1 MRRGVLACLI
11 VILFLLQTFS
21 NANLV
26 LTESS
31 TSNSYREDVLFNQS
45 GFYEDG
51 VYTTPDGEVH
61 VNRPHIQWTIP
72 NQGLAMIRTGA
83 CSVAIDSL
91 EEVWLMGGR
100 TDPNPTQSNDE
111 TPTSFI
117 EKMDNV
123 NKSWAPS
130 GVAMPSA
137 QQYCEAELVGNLVV
151 VVGDWYRNSNPSQL
165 PTGRVQIYNL
175 DNGTWYTG
183 TSMPS
188 SQERGL
194 GAMAEA
200 NGYLYYAGG
209 VRSPNANDA
218 TNRTYRYDPVSDQW
232 TRMADMNHAR
242 ASFELVNFHGQ
253 LYAMGGFHGT
263 QTWNRQ
269 ALDYVERYDPAT
281 DTWTNLS
288 KLPVAMFGWG
298 GTVLND
304 EIVLVGG
311 YNGGTKKTVYHW
323 NPVEDTWSQGNNIG
337 SIGHFDVTVEEI
349 NGSIVW
355 ATGDMSSYPYS
366 SWSQLF
372 SADTEFQ
379 NTTSAHHGW
388 VTSPVIDL
396 RPNVNGRA
404 TPVQFDL
411 TGTDTPGGELGFQYR
426 AAADANSLSSEVW
439 AGIDGTINT
448 TFPIGTTDMD
458 LGDYADFIQYRIRF
472 QITDMKNW
480 DEPDLDSMSVRA
492 EHAAFTSSIPA
503 VLNPRAETLHIQTSH
518 DIFSSGD
525 MYVEFA
531 SCDQF
536 GAVNGPW
543 STLSHDGTSFQESDI
558 QGLFIQSNGAVNST
572 SLGETLID
580 WSIDLGDLTGINY
593 LCTKVGSA
601 GTETTEFIYT
611 NPIEIDNALEVR
623 ITDLGMLGSGDAV
636 TGNVPIN
643 VGIEHSFPSS
653 GMTLSSGDLQARLK
667 FDIRVND
674 AATNNY
680 TQWVNQT
687 TPWTD
692 LTAGQP
698 GTISWTLPSDVSGIV
713 NITLESR
720 SDQSFQM
727 MSDSNS
733 SMLILDN
740 LNPLIISSIPE
751 DEDYLNSEE
760 NRELSILIAD
770 TSGFVYED
778 MTMQVWVQ
786 AIDDASD
793 GSFPD
798 GMPQESEYRDINFS
812 LENNGSLWW
821 FNGTQSDD
829 QNEDQQLVYMRIIGD
844 DLTGFSTTN
853 NTVWWKTRDAQNAV
867 VERIFNEDSTQFWE
881 VSRHISWDIEISDG
895 NGISD
900 IMSLRIE
907 LGDDS
912 DFGLTYDVA
921 DSICSVMDTRI
932 DSDRTTCSHTYVD
945 DNMLVSV
952 SIFAG
957 WEVDRSVLDEGLV
970 EIFISDIDGT
980 SKTTFQNM
988 WVFSEDF
995 DFSISQIE
1003 DVSGPVTGPITNA
1016 SIMIVSEE
1024 MRITGSMTH
1033 SLSGLPYQGD
1043 LSVSWWG
1050 LLQGQDWFGSATV
1063 EVVDGVIN
1071 ATIPMPSTGG
1081 IIDFDVA
1088 FMDPWGTRTLG
1099 VYDAPVFIIDD
1110 EAPVIL
1116 DSSIEDLSRYHLD
1129 DVGIGVNIVE
1139 DETWSGELGLTCQ
1152 VISTEVQW
1160 EPVTILLQPSN
1171 VFQGKTLFS
1180 FSFDLSDQG
1189 DPSQLSPEAQIDC
1202 WASGMDDAGWDL
1214 QRFSGE
1220 SLNDP
1225 WLTVPLSTIGPN
1237 IELVDVKL
1245 DGMIEP
1251 GKELRAEI
1259 SVMNSGESLQES
1271 FNITVYTIIDG
1282 ESTLVGLYSQA
1293 QIASGQGII
1302 KRVAVTVPE
1311 GDWEL
1316 LVIVDEDQRIWEL
1329 NEEDN
1334 IFSKK
1339 YSAPEEMNLML
1350 YLGAGGGILVVLALF
1365 IVLRKRS
1372 DGELTQ
1378 SKKLPSLEDLP
1389 RSGPPQ
1395 ASRNK
1400 SGPPPSSKPKSGPPP
1415 KPKPVEEIPPTTNVA
1430 DAMAKLSLSNLPGRT
1445 DAQPQSVP
1453 NYESLPG
1460 GGEYE
1465 YLTEG
1470 TFYFGEGIGRW
1481 RLEDDGSFTK
1491 ME

>member
-1 MRRGVLACLI
+1 
-11 VILFLLQTFS
+11 
-21 NANLV
+21 
-26 LTESS
+26 
-31 TSNSYREDVLFNQS
+31 
-45 GFYEDG
+45 
-51 VYTTPDGEVH
+51 
-61 VNRPHIQWTIP
+61 
-72 NQGLAMIRTGA
+72 
-83 CSVAIDSL
+83 
-91 EEVWLMGGR
+91 
-100 TDPNPTQSNDE
+100 
-111 TPTSFI
+111 
-117 EKMDNV
+117 
-123 NKSWAPS
+123 
-130 GVAMPSA
+130 
-137 QQYCEAELVGNLVV
+137 
-151 VVGDWYRNSNPSQL
+151 
-165 PTGRVQIYNL
+165 
-175 DNGTWYTG
+175 
-183 TSMPS
+183 
-188 SQERGL
+188 
-194 GAMAEA
+194 
-200 NGYLYYAGG
+200 
-209 VRSPNANDA
+209 
-218 TNRTYRYDPVSDQW
+218 
-232 TRMADMNHAR
+232 
-242 ASFELVNFHGQ
+242 
-253 LYAMGGFHGT
+253 
-263 QTWNRQ
+263 
-269 ALDYVERYDPAT
+269 
-281 DTWTNLS
+281 
-288 KLPVAMFGWG
+288 
-298 GTVLND
+298 
-304 EIVLVGG
+304 
-311 YNGGTKKTVYHW
+311 
-323 NPVEDTWSQGNNIG
+323 
-337 SIGHFDVTVEEI
+337 
-349 NGSIVW
+349 
-355 ATGDMSSYPYS
+355 
-366 SWSQLF
+366 
-372 SADTEFQ
+372 
-379 NTTSAHHGW
+379 
-388 VTSPVIDL
+388 
-396 RPNVNGRA
+396 
-404 TPVQFDL
+404 
-411 TGTDTPGGELGFQYR
+411 
-426 AAADANSLSSEVW
+426 
-439 AGIDGTINT
+439 
-448 TFPIGTTDMD
+448 
-458 LGDYADFIQYRIRF
+458 
-472 QITDMKNW
+472 
-480 DEPDLDSMSVRA
+480 
-492 EHAAFTSSIPA
+492 
-503 VLNPRAETLHIQTSH
+503 
-518 DIFSSGD
+518 
-525 MYVEFA
+525 
-531 SCDQF
+531 
-536 GAVNGPW
+536 
-543 STLSHDGTSFQESDI
+543 
-558 QGLFIQSNGAVNST
+558 
-572 SLGETLID
+572 
-580 WSIDLGDLTGINY
+580 
-593 LCTKVGSA
+593 
-601 GTETTEFIYT
+601 
-611 NPIEIDNALEVR
+611 
-623 ITDLGMLGSGDAV
+623 
-636 TGNVPIN
+636 
-643 VGIEHSFPSS
+643 
-653 GMTLSSGDLQARLK
+653 
-667 FDIRVND
+667 
-674 AATNNY
+674 
-680 TQWVNQT
+680 
-687 TPWTD
+687 
-692 LTAGQP
+692 
-698 GTISWTLPSDVSGIV
+698 
-713 NITLESR
+713 
-720 SDQSFQM
+720 
-727 MSDSNS
+727 
-733 SMLILDN
+733 
-740 LNPLIISSIPE
+740 
-751 DEDYLNSEE
+751 
-760 NRELSILIAD
+760 
-770 TSGFVYED
+770 
-778 MTMQVWVQ
+778 
-786 AIDDASD
+786 
-793 GSFPD
+793 
-798 GMPQESEYRDINFS
+798 
-812 LENNGSLWW
+812 
-821 FNGTQSDD
+821 
-829 QNEDQQLVYMRIIGD
+829 
-844 DLTGFSTTN
+844 
-853 NTVWWKTRDAQNAV
+853 
-867 VERIFNEDSTQFWE
+867 
-881 VSRHISWDIEISDG
+881 
-895 NGISD
+895 
-900 IMSLRIE
+900 MSLRIE

-1063 EVVDGVIN
+1063 EVIDGVIN
-1071 ATIPMPSTGG
+1071 ATISMPSTGG

-1160 EPVTILLQPSN
+1160 EPVTILLEPSN

-1180 FSFDLSDQG
+1180 FNFDFSDQG

-1202 WASGMDDAGWDL
+1202 WASGMDDAGWEL

-1334 IFSKK
+1334 TFSKK

-1372 DGELTQ
+1372 GGELTQ
-1378 SKKLPSLEDLP
+1378 AKKLPSLEDLP
-1389 RSGPPQ
+1389 RSGPPR

-1415 KPKPVEEIPPTTNVA
+1415 KPKPAEEITLTTNVA
-1430 DAMAKLSLSNLPGRT
+1430 DAMAKLSLSNLPGRI